1 MLQGPDVLLM
11 YNDESLIYVLV
22 SSSVSQCSFSAFWRA
37 ENAISAHSSTG
48 LIKSM
53 ILDILGL
60 GLEIS
65 SNTTSFSL

>member
-1 MLQGPDVLLM
+1 M
-11 YNDESLIYVLV
+11 
-22 SSSVSQCSFSAFWRA
+22 SVSQFSFSAFWRH

-53 ILDILGL
+53 ILYILVY

-65 SNTTSFSL
+65 ANTITFSLKTQFAIVVIHE